1 MLRIA
6 VVGGGINGIMTAWRL
21 AALGHH
27 VELYDRGPLMY
38 ETSRAS
44 TKLLHGG
51 LRYLEQGELRLVYE
65 SLHERTWWTAHAPQ
79 LAKPIRLV
87 LPVYRGAGRP
97 RWLLGLGLTLYD
109 VLAGRHSFGRHHWH
123 PHQALL
129 KELPHLRSDNLIGG
143 YTFHDAQMD
152 DYALG
157 RWAASQAHTAGV
169 VIHESTA
176 VTKIGVDGT
185 LTTAHGTH
193 HYDRIVNV
201 AGPWAKQLLDA
212 SGIPAEHT
220 LDLVRGSHIVLPNA
234 PDAPLH
240 TGLLVQVP
248 GERRI
253 CFILPY
259 QGNIL
264 VGTTE
269 VRQPL
274 DTPPHCSDEERRYLL
289 AVYNDYFTDT
299 RTDADILTTFAGV
312 RPLLHSATDPTKA
325 SREYALERQGHV
337 VTIFG
342 GKWTTSRVLAQK
354 AAALALHA

>member
-6 VVGGGINGIMTAWRL
+6 VVGGGINGVMTAWRL

-27 VELYDRGPLMY
+27 VDLFDRGPLMY

-51 LRYLEQGELRLVYE
+51 LRYLETGALHLVYE
-65 SLHERTWWTAHAPQ
+65 SLHERTWWTEHASH
-79 LAKPIRLV
+79 LAQPIRLT
-87 LPVYRGAGRP
+87 LPVYRGTGRP

-123 PHQALL
+123 SAQAIHRA
-129 KELPHLRSDNLIGG
+129 LPHLRTDRLTGG
-143 YTFHDAQMD
+143 YTFFDAQMD

-157 RWAASQAHTAGV
+157 RWAADQARTAGV
-169 VIHESTA
+169 VIHESTP
-176 VTKIGVDGT
+176 VTHISIDGT
-185 LTTAHGTH
+185 LTTPATTQR
-193 HYDRIVNV
+193 YDRIVNV
-201 AGPWAKQLLDA
+201 AGPWAKQLLDD
-212 SGIPAEHT
+212 SGIPSDHT

-234 PDAPLH
+234 ADAPLN
-240 TGLLVQVP
+240 TGLFVQVP

-269 VRQPL
+269 VRQSL
-274 DTPPHCSDEERRYLL
+274 DTPPLCSDAERHYLL
-289 AVYNDYFTDT
+289 AVYNSYFTDT
-299 RTDADILTTFAGV
+299 RSDADILTTFAGI
-312 RPLLHSATDPTKA
+312 RPLVHSSSDPTSA
-325 SREYALERQGHV
+325 SREYALERQGVV
-337 VTIFG
+337 VTVFG
-342 GKWTTSRVLAQK
+342 GKWTTSRVLAEK